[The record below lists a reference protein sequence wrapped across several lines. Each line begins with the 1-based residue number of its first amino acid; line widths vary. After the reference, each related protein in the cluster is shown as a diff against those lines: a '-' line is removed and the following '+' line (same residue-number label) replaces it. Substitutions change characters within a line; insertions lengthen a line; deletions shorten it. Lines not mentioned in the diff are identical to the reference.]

1 MLLWGCSSASAGGN
15 LAGPHHLTDQ
25 RVVFGQLGQG
35 AGAPEIGPAVTN
47 MGQDY
52 IATADDRRG
61 QRRSPSSA
69 RDDSVAANSYMLVFM
84 RLMSRVSSSSGDFVW
99 GRTTQKPSSPC
110 PRRPRR
116 LRSPHAVSHG
126 EDRGRA
132 NSASSLDLRTS
143 PVWVTV
149 EKVAGIRYFRD
160 SGGVRP
166 SRLRSFLETEDRVA
180 DDDLLPR
187 LDLVLALYAAAV
199 DEGAVGTAQ
208 VLKKEELLAD
218 EDTRMRG

>member
-1 MLLWGCSSASAGGN
+1 M
-15 LAGPHHLTDQ
+15 P
-25 RVVFGQLGQG
+25 
-35 AGAPEIGPAVTN
+35 
-47 MGQDY
+47 
-52 IATADDRRG
+52 
-61 QRRSPSSA
+61 A
-69 RDDSVAANSYMLVFM
+69 RDDSAAANSYMLVFM

-99 GRTTQKPSSPC
+99 GTNHPNAFVAMPEATSPACAPPMPS
-110 PRRPRR
+110 
-116 LRSPHAVSHG
+116 ATAKTG
-126 EDRGRA
+126 ARA
-132 NSASSLDLRTS
+132 NSASSLALRTS

-149 EKVAGIRYFRD
+149 EKVAGIRSFRD

-187 LDLVLALYAAAV
+187 LDLVFALYAAAV

-208 VLKKEELLAD
+208 VLKEEELLAG